1 MFKFGIYCQFT
12 FNNFCFF
19 LLQKNLLLLD
29 VASAHRHRKKKNIL
43 SYQDPHHHL
52 YTVSV
57 HTTEERWPSM
67 LFNHHAAFHFDVLSP
82 QIVVFL
88 LIKDRKES
96 EGKEEKHF
104 LNCTLKETR
113 PSVVELV

>member
-1 MFKFGIYCQFT
+1 
-12 FNNFCFF
+12 
-19 LLQKNLLLLD
+19 
-29 VASAHRHRKKKNIL
+29 
-43 SYQDPHHHL
+43 
-52 YTVSV
+52 
-57 HTTEERWPSM
+57 M

-113 PSVVELV
+113 PSVVELA

>member
-1 MFKFGIYCQFT
+1 
-12 FNNFCFF
+12 
-19 LLQKNLLLLD
+19 
-29 VASAHRHRKKKNIL
+29 
-43 SYQDPHHHL
+43 
-52 YTVSV
+52 
-57 HTTEERWPSM
+57 M

-88 LIKDRKES
+88 LIKDWKES

-113 PSVVELV
+113 PSVVELAWKVDKETPGDAVNESVRS